1 MSSELRKAFLFAAAY
16 SAACMAFK
24 MYIIQSG
31 LILTTFGFYYSH
43 AITVLLLVPFMFAAL
58 FLYRNKFNGGK
69 ISGREG
75 FKFLMAVLFFSI
87 VLMSA
92 YHYMEFEWKLRGL
105 AREYYNGPLFL
116 EFLKKQ
122 SKIKAEEYPKIIEE
136 QLNALS
142 AFKAVTSKLVSYLI
156 IGTGS
161 AFFSALILKKS

>member
-1 MSSELRKAFLFAAAY
+1 MNSELRKAFLFAVVY
-16 SAACMAFK
+16 SAACMVFK

-43 AITVLLLVPFMFAAL
+43 AITVLFLVPFMFAAL
-58 FLYRNKFNGGK
+58 FLYRNKFNGGN

-75 FKFLMAVLFFSI
+75 FKFLLAVLLFTI
-87 VLMSA
+87 ILMSA
-92 YHYMEFEWKLRGL
+92 YHYVEFEWKLRGL
-105 AREYYNGPLFL
+105 AKDYYKGPLFL

-122 SKIKAEEYPKIIEE
+122 SKIKAEDYPKIIEE

-142 AFKAVTSKLVSYLI
+142 AFKAVTSKLVSYLV